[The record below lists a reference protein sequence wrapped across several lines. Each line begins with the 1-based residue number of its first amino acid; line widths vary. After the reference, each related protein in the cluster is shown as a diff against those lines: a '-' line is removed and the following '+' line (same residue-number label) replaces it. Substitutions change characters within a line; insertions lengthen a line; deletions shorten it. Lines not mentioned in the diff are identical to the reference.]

1 MKKWRII
8 RIIGAVLLLSIVV
21 IIVLY
26 IAALFLNILTKL
38 PHSYRYVTAVEMIV
52 PTFFV
57 SGFIMLKLSYRMEEK
72 EKWKEKSGG

>member
-26 IAALFLNILTKL
+26 ISAWLHGVLTTL
-38 PHSYRYVTAVEMIV
+38 PYRYVTAVEITV
-52 PTFFV
+52 LTLFI
-57 SGFIMLKLSYRMEEK
+57 SGLTMLKLSYRIEEK
-72 EKWKEKSGG
+72 EKRKEKSGG